1 MVGQFS
7 EESESVVRED
17 FCTYVNRSLDS
28 DCHRFKAL
36 THDFKLSESFN
47 FPTSTE
53 YGKKQSF
60 KLIWLKEHNWLVYSP
75 KENGAYCR
83 VCVLFGDTNERNG
96 TKIDRL
102 VKSPI
107 SFWTTAKQKFKQHE
121 LHSQVQKTALL
132 KADTFL
138 KVMQQ
143 RVVSI
148 DQQLNAVVASQVAK
162 NREKLHPIVKNNF
175 ALW

>member
-1 MVGQFS
+1 M
-7 EESESVVRED
+7 
-17 FCTYVNRSLDS
+17 
-28 DCHRFKAL
+28 
-36 THDFKLSESFN
+36 
-47 FPTSTE
+47 
-53 YGKKQSF
+53 
-60 KLIWLKEHNWLVYSP
+60 YSP

-121 LHSQVQKTALL
+121 LHSQVHKTALL

-138 KVMQQ
+138 KV
-143 RVVSI
+143 
-148 DQQLNAVVASQVAK
+148 NATEGCK
-162 NREKLHPIVKNNF
+162 H
-175 ALW
+175 